1 MVCERQWCVCALGA
15 RAPVVCLCLR
25 RFPLLCETASGD
37 RLLMRWFEEER
48 RGFAFGCVFATGEFG
63 GLMAFIV
70 GWLLSRHDT
79 GGYKTVYFIGGSS
92 VRRPPPASHRPQ
104 DLQTAGCGDTAFLRA
119 VRHL

>member
-1 MVCERQWCVCALGA
+1 
-15 RAPVVCLCLR
+15 
-25 RFPLLCETASGD
+25 
-37 RLLMRWFEEER
+37 MRWFEEER

-92 VRRPPPASHRPQ
+92 MRRPPPCLASSAR
-104 DLQTAGCGDTAFLRA
+104 LANCGMRGYSVSTRCETFVKLPIVACSGTGNVLGW
-119 VRHL
+119 